1 MLPWQLIAALVGGVP
16 GLKKVM
22 ETKAE
27 IAKAKEIAKAE
38 STGKGIPGYSDEF
51 LMVLLSAPLILAFMP
66 VDTLNTLPGQA
77 FLTIS
82 QYPDWYVNLYIG
94 IVCST
99 FGLDKVL
106 KWKK

>member
-1 MLPWQLIAALVGGVP
+1 MLPWQLIAALIGGVP

-27 IAKAKEIAKAE
+27 IAKVKEIAKAE
-38 STGKGIPGYSDEF
+38 ATGKGIPGYSDEF
-51 LMVLLSAPLILAFMP
+51 FIMLFSAPFVLAFTP
-66 VDTLNTLPGQA
+66 IDTLNTLPAQA
-77 FLTIS
+77 FLSIS
-82 QYPDWYVNLYIG
+82 QYPDWYINLYIG

-106 KWKK
+106 KWRK